1 VLATTLDHDGRVV
14 VLTAAAVDHIV
25 GAHGEM
31 ASHLEAILRAVEH
44 PTERR
49 PGRATGEQWYFL
61 AGAGPARWLHV
72 VVHFFGDEGF
82 VTTAFGRSR
91 LP

>member
-1 VLATTLDHDGRVV
+1 MAPHLD
-14 VLTAAAVDHIV
+14 
-25 GAHGEM
+25 
-31 ASHLEAILRAVEH
+31 AILRAVEQ
-44 PTERR
+44 PTEHRL
-49 PGRATGEQWYFL
+49 GRATNEEWYFL
-61 AGAGPARWLHV
+61 AAAGPARWLHV